1 MMSFLRLEFRLYLL
15 EGKKKDLCLF
25 FFVCK
30 IGLRM
35 AIFHAANGS
44 VHSNVLCFIDR
55 ERGGAPT
62 MHSIFAYVGFPFCPI
77 PTIYAYVYSPPIPP
91 ASRKF
96 KTVRGTP
103 LLFLI
108 PTDH

>member
-15 EGKKKDLCLF
+15 EGEKKDLCLF
-25 FFVCK
+25 FFVCN

-35 AIFHAANGS
+35 AIFHVANGS
-44 VHSNVLCFIDR
+44 VHSDVLCFIER
-55 ERGGAPT
+55 ERVGLQLCTRFLHMLGFHSAPFPQY
-62 MHSIFAYVGFPFCPI
+62 MHMCI
-77 PTIYAYVYSPPIPP
+77 PPIPP
-91 ASRKF
+91 ASRKS
-96 KTVRGTP
+96 KTVRGNP